1 MTGVAG
7 LLLRSLV
14 ALSPR
19 KRASVY
25 RLRYGDGY
33 STIVRVQ
40 WHEGGIN
47 SDAPLDNA
55 YVEAIVS
62 VVPIP
67 KDRQEV
73 MPADI
78 EPHKSVLSCLE
89 SIDGLRSQRCSLEW
103 RLLAADESPLRAT
116 AEKCNF
122 VNVVEAEYGYGWID
136 KCTIEQA
143 SREEVSNLLTGMRC
157 VNFPNATVSDDD
169 ESRAK
174 VVRNPRKRKS
184 REESGQIE
192 ADVSGQ
198 ETEANNEN
206 PAAPAKPAVANAR
219 ATSNTKS
226 KKGRAKDPNKPKAPL
241 TPFNLFAKDRREGI
255 KKSNPDKNGNEIS
268 TLVGEAWKALADD
281 ERRPY
286 LDDAAV
292 KRAEYKEAMA
302 RYNDSKE

>member
-1 MTGVAG
+1 MPRRQRPPHSFLSISAGSGCWKGERLLSCFVDDPTERWGQCAKRILELEVTGVAG

-47 SDAPLDNA
+47 SEAPLDNA

-89 SIDGLRSQRCSLEW
+89 SIDGLRSQRCSLSGGC
-103 RLLAADESPLRAT
+103 SPQT
-116 AEKCNF
+116 
-122 VNVVEAEYGYGWID
+122 
-136 KCTIEQA
+136 
-143 SREEVSNLLTGMRC
+143 SR
-157 VNFPNATVSDDD
+157 P
-169 ESRAK
+169 
-174 VVRNPRKRKS
+174 
-184 REESGQIE
+184 
-192 ADVSGQ
+192 
-198 ETEANNEN
+198 
-206 PAAPAKPAVANAR
+206 
-219 ATSNTKS
+219 
-226 KKGRAKDPNKPKAPL
+226 
-241 TPFNLFAKDRREGI
+241 
-255 KKSNPDKNGNEIS
+255 
-268 TLVGEAWKALADD
+268 
-281 ERRPY
+281 
-286 LDDAAV
+286 
-292 KRAEYKEAMA
+292 
-302 RYNDSKE
+302 